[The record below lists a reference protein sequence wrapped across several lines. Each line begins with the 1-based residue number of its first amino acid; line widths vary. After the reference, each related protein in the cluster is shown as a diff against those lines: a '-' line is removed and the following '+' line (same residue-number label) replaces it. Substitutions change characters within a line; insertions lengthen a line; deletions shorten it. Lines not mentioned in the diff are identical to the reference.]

1 MTYLSWGGRGAHSH
15 RAIVR
20 TVCQW
25 GWYGIAD
32 LFTFT
37 RYSGYWDRGDIS
49 PVMSKIHSDTILPE
63 RPSGLSQI
71 LSISSFPLFF
81 AILRRWAFDWP
92 LVAEMLCGIS
102 RLLHFHFSG
111 PCVLNSFH
119 LDICPQCTQ
128 GRDLNSKST
137 TMLSFK
143 PSWEGQTAWHAPVLV
158 HLRC

>member
-1 MTYLSWGGRGAHSH
+1 
-15 RAIVR
+15 
-20 TVCQW
+20 
-25 GWYGIAD
+25 
-32 LFTFT
+32 
-37 RYSGYWDRGDIS
+37 
-49 PVMSKIHSDTILPE
+49 MSKIHSDTILPE

-71 LSISSFPLFF
+71 LSISSFPLFLV
-81 AILRRWAFDWP
+81 ILRRWAFDWP

-158 HLRC
+158 HLRCLQIKNINKKNALQSIGPWLSFLDNFGWKLILFELNNIQWICQP